1 VLQHLL
7 VDGKQI
13 LVHVSMEALQ
23 DAKPELS
30 EKPAVE
36 QFAASRDRFLA
47 VALGQIHKGSCQGGR
62 VLVRT
67 EHL

>member
-36 QFAASRDRFLA
+36 QFAASRDRFMA
-47 VALGQIHKGSCQGGR
+47 VALRQIH
-62 VLVRT
+62 
-67 EHL
+67 